1 MFNLQFPCCEVFSNI
16 FMANTI
22 RGISSLMSAAALTK
36 NSVQFL
42 KQLQTK
48 ALEFLKQSMK
58 HHQTAC

>member
-22 RGISSLMSAAALTK
+22 RGISVLTSAAALTK
-36 NSVQFL
+36 NSEQFL

-48 ALEFLKQSMK
+48 ALEFLKQSTN
-58 HHQTAC
+58 HH